1 MKFLNCTMAAML
13 AVLGSTPV
21 SAKTILQPVQVGD
34 ETLRFRQG
42 VPTLDL
48 QGPHGGVQVTPLEMD
63 HGSYAFS
70 VAVLNNGNAPANI
83 DVTNFDIN
91 AGPQHLAVFSKDQLV
106 KKAKTRA
113 MWAQIAIAAAG
124 GLSAAAAASQRD
136 YYHATTF
143 TPHGAYHTVISTPS
157 AAGQVEAAAAIA
169 GSGVAIAAIQNRL
182 DQTRAALGDSTI
194 QMTTVDPGDGY
205 SGRIVI
211 EKVKS
216 ATVPQRIDIVLTW
229 NGDRYPFAFQMVK
242 DGTPQPAF
250 IMKPQPMAP
259 VPPVPAEAPASPAVA
274 VVPVRAGAPAVPAT
288 PSAPVAAVVA
298 PAPAPTRSV
307 PSATVD
313 TPVPSAVPATI
324 S

>member
-1 MKFLNCTMAAML
+1 MKRLNYAAAAML
-13 AVLGSTPV
+13 AVLSSTQAH
-21 SAKTILQPVQVGD
+21 AKVILQPVQVGD
-34 ETLRFRQG
+34 EVLRFRQG

-70 VAVLNNGNAPANI
+70 VAVLNNGNSPANI
-83 DVTNFDIN
+83 DIANFDIN

-106 KKAKTRA
+106 KKAKNRA

-143 TPHGAYHTVISTPS
+143 TPRGAYHTVISTPS

-169 GSGVAIAAIQNRL
+169 GSGVAIASIQNRL

-211 EKVKS
+211 EKLKS
-216 ATVPQRIDIVLTW
+216 TAMPQRIDLVLNW
-229 NGDRYPFAFQMVK
+229 NGDRYPFAFQIVK
-242 DGTPQPAF
+242 DGTPQPVFVAR
-250 IMKPQPMAP
+250 PQPVAPVIPAPAVVPAAPAAPAASAPAP
-259 VPPVPAEAPASPAVA
+259 VPVPAMVPVVPATRVAPLPTVNAPVPA
-274 VVPVRAGAPAVPAT
+274 
-288 PSAPVAAVVA
+288 SA
-298 PAPAPTRSV
+298 
-307 PSATVD
+307 ATVD
-313 TPVPSAVPATI
+313 TPVPQAAAT